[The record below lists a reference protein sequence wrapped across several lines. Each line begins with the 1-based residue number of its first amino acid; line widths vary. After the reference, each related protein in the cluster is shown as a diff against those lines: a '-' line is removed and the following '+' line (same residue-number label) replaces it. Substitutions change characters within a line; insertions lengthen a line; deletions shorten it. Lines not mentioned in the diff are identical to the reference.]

1 MDLGAGTSEPSR
13 DLAILFMEELEPTVA
28 EICNHKPV
36 LLLFRIA
43 SDGLLVQALE
53 GAVLKGRCT
62 DGPVEPEGRGVPVE
76 AEPLHPAA
84 APLLG
89 KTRKVLQECL
99 PVAPS
104 PLLRDDEKVFQVQ
117 ALPPHEGGEIVEEQ
131 GEADD
136 CSVLLPEEN
145 LGAVLHEKGA
155 VEGGF
160 VRGHLIGALPIGG
173 QLPDEVKDH
182 SGLVSPCRADS
193 EFAHFAQS

>member
-1 MDLGAGTSEPSR
+1 MP
-13 DLAILFMEELEPTVA
+13 
-28 EICNHKPV
+28 
-36 LLLFRIA
+36 
-43 SDGLLVQALE
+43 
-53 GAVLKGRCT
+53 
-62 DGPVEPEGRGVPVE
+62 
-76 AEPLHPAA
+76 
-84 APLLG
+84 
-89 KTRKVLQECL
+89 QECL

-131 GEADD
+131 GEAYN

-182 SGLVSPCRADS
+182 SGLVSPCRAALSRTGQPPFSADS
-193 EFAHFAQS
+193 RSVWRGRSGKRLSQWGPEALHPLTCFRKSLPLSLAIG